1 MNRKQ
6 QGFTL
11 IELMIV
17 VAIIGILAAVAIP
30 AYQDYTVR
38 SQITEGLNM
47 AAEAQA
53 GVAEYYSTHGK
64 LAANNTEAGMAT
76 AQSLTGNY
84 ITAVTVAN
92 GKISVT
98 YGNNANTQISGK
110 KMDINPYGNEA
121 KEIVWICGNG
131 TAPTTAK
138 QDATHLA
145 GYATTT
151 PAADATD
158 VENKF
163 LPAACRP

>member
-1 MNRKQ
+1 
-6 QGFTL
+6 
-11 IELMIV
+11 
-17 VAIIGILAAVAIP
+17 
-30 AYQDYTVR
+30 
-38 SQITEGLNM
+38 
-47 AAEAQA
+47 
-53 GVAEYYSTHGK
+53 
-64 LAANNTEAGMAT
+64 
-76 AQSLTGNY
+76 
-84 ITAVTVAN
+84 
-92 GKISVT
+92 ISVT

-121 KEIVWICGNG
+121 KEIVWICGKA

-145 GYATTT
+145 GYATTA